1 MAPGRQIMRSW
12 PWTIALA
19 GVVTGFVL
27 IGMVG
32 LSLRSSWVEVGF
44 SLVVILGGLVALYRV
59 LTSGVHVL
67 PSGLIVRELT
77 RSTPVPWPRI
87 RSITTAATARKGVYA
102 PVLLVGPARERA
114 GAAERSGAR
123 ARLERGNDR
132 LELTILAAYSQAVA
146 QRRTEALVAARRAH
160 TS

>member
-1 MAPGRQIMRSW
+1 VKRQILRSW
-12 PWTIALA
+12 PWTLALG
-19 GVVTGFVL
+19 GVLTGFL
-27 IGMVG
+27 LLGMLG
-32 LSLRSSWVEVGF
+32 LSLRTSTAGRILSFLLIVGA
-44 SLVVILGGLVALYRV
+44 LLALYRV

-77 RSTPVPWPRI
+77 RSIPVPWPRI

-102 PVLLVGPARERA
+102 PVLLVAPQKGGRQKGGTE
-114 GAAERSGAR
+114 
-123 ARLERGNDR
+123 R

-146 QRRTEALVAARRAH
+146 QRRTDALLAARRAH